1 MGRRNREEDRAGGC
15 EAPERENRRC
25 SVTPAQDAGKPG
37 RLLVGARAR
46 VRGRRAAV
54 ALCAAALLGSLPGHS
69 AENAKDFPSRPL
81 RLVSPFA
88 AGGSTD
94 TVGRLLAPRLSE
106 RLGQNLVIDNRPGA
120 GGMVGTASVA
130 KATPDG
136 HTLIFVSGAF
146 AAHSAV
152 TPNLPYEPVG
162 DFAWI
167 SMVLEYPFIVV
178 VKADSHMQNVSDLIA
193 AAKKNPRK
201 LNYGSVGTGSV
212 FHLAPELFG
221 ALTGTEMTH
230 IPFKGGAFPNTELLA
245 GRLDVV
251 FTTTTSGMP
260 HVEAKRMR
268 ALAVTSLKPWPQLPQ
283 LPTVSETVPGY
294 EVMSFN
300 GIGAPRATPRPI
312 VVRINRELHAV
323 LDEPEIRKRLVEQG
337 NEIRPTTPDDFT
349 KKIASEIAKWKEI
362 VASRKIQVE

>member
-1 MGRRNREEDRAGGC
+1 MRGKINRARTVGATLL
-15 EAPERENRRC
+15 AATLVNAA
-25 SVTPAQDAGKPG
+25 VTVHAADAG
-37 RLLVGARAR
+37 
-46 VRGRRAAV
+46 
-54 ALCAAALLGSLPGHS
+54 
-69 AENAKDFPSRPL
+69 KDFPSRPL

-120 GGMVGTASVA
+120 GGMIGTASVA

-152 TPNLPYEPVG
+152 TKNLPYHPVK

-178 VKADSHMQNVSDLIA
+178 VRADSHIQNIGDLIA
-193 AAKKNPRK
+193 TAKKHPRK

-212 FHLAPELFG
+212 FHLAPELCG
-221 ALTGTEMTH
+221 AMTGTEMTH

-245 GRLDVV
+245 GRLDVI

-268 ALAVTSLKPWPQLPQ
+268 ALAVTSLKPWPQLPR
-283 LPTVSETVPGY
+283 LPTLSETVPGY

-300 GIGAPRATPRPI
+300 GIGAPRATPRP
-312 VVRINRELHAV
+312 VVMRVNREIRAV
-323 LDEPEIRKRLVEQG
+323 VEEPDIRKRLVEQG
-337 NEIRPTTPDDFT
+337 NEVRPTTPEEFT
-349 KKIASEIAKWKEI
+349 NKVATEIAKWREI
-362 VASRKIQVE
+362 VTSRGIDVE